1 VNFGG
6 SIHEFT
12 SRIGNRFAWIG
23 DLITRLNSNNNNNKT
38 QTSNYER
45 NQTNSDILG
54 KDTILSDKKNQ
65 HVRCVFVCEKLK

>member
-12 SRIGNRFAWIG
+12 SRIGNRFVWIG
-23 DLITRLNSNNNNNKT
+23 DLITRLNSNNNNKT

-54 KDTILSDKKNQ
+54 KDTILSDKTKPT
-65 HVRCVFVCEKLK
+65 RTLCVCV